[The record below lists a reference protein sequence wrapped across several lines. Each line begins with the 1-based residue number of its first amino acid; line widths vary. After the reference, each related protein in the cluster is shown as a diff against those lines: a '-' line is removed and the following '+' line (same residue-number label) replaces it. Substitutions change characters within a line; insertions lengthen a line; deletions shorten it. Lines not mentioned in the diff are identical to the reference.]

1 MVDEKERHL
10 TLDERR
16 EAEKVEQLIGDT
28 GFIERYVNYA
38 RELTD
43 APLIFHFFNALAIL
57 GAAVGRRTYIPWGQN
72 NIYPNLWVILL
83 AASTNYRKTTSLRI
97 AESILRGR
105 DKGLVFPNEFTPESL
120 LRQLSR
126 TPCGML
132 SLDEFGLFLTSTK
145 KEYMRGVAEILTT
158 LYDCP
163 PEYNK
168 EIMSGSISIELP
180 FISILATSTIDW
192 LTANVN
198 EKDIRGG
205 FLGRFLL
212 VPSWVKYGWLA
223 IPPEKNIEIAKK
235 LSEWL
240 GEIAMDII
248 YPKTYLSEDA
258 QDVFVEWLKE
268 HEDDLSAR
276 SETCAM
282 LFSRMPSNLLKIALI
297 IHLAGTR
304 GPSIGE
310 ASVRAAIGVIE
321 LLKPRYE
328 RLIEREFT
336 FTRFEDHR
344 KKVLDIIGSNQDGIT
359 RSSLMFLSKLKK
371 RRLDEVLETLIE
383 EESIGV
389 KKFNAGGVRDRTVYQ
404 LLDR

>member
-1 MVDEKERHL
+1 MADNKERYL
-10 TLDERR
+10 SPDERH
-16 EAEKVEQLIGDT
+16 EAERVERLIPDR
-28 GFIERYVNYA
+28 GFIGRYVAYA
-38 RELTD
+38 KELTD
-43 APLIFHFFNALAIL
+43 APLVFHYFTALSIL
-57 GAAVGRRTYIPWGQN
+57 GAAVNRATCIPWGQN

-97 AESILRGR
+97 GEEILRAH
-105 DKGLVFPNEFTPESL
+105 DKPLVFPNEFTPESL

-126 TPCGML
+126 TPCGLL

-145 KEYMRGVAEILTT
+145 KEYMRGIAEILTT

-168 EIMSGSISIELP
+168 EIMSGSVSIERP

-205 FLGRFLL
+205 FLGRFML
-212 VPSWVKYGWLA
+212 VPSWLKYGWLA
-223 IPPEKNIEIAKK
+223 IPPEKDAALAGELAETIAGMK
-235 LSEWL
+235 ETV
-240 GEIAMDII
+240 E
-248 YPKTYLSEDA
+248 PKTTLSEDA
-258 QDVFVEWLKE
+258 KYDFIDWLKK
-268 HEDDLSAR
+268 HEDEVTHR

-282 LFSRMPSNLLKIALI
+282 LFSRMPVNLLKIALI
-297 IHLAGTR
+297 VHIASGGGPEISPESIRLA
-304 GPSIGE
+304 
-310 ASVRAAIGVIE
+310 VGVVE

-328 RLIEREFT
+328 RLLEREFT

-344 KKVLDIIGSNQDGIT
+344 KKVLDIIANNGTIS

-371 RRLDEVLETLIE
+371 RRLDEVLETLLE

-389 KKFNAGGVRDRTVYQ
+389 KKYNTGGVRDKTEYR
-404 LLDR
+404 LIDR